1 MVSILL
7 CMVFSFCV
15 SPEVRIDLRLVPLVI
30 GGLYFGQSFIFAG
43 FSILV
48 RALIGIDDGFWVM
61 VIVSLVLASLLHF
74 IKPIFLLQSRNR
86 RIFLSIG
93 LSLVASVVFMKII
106 GFFEHQVFNLGIWLA
121 YFIVSAVGTGII
133 AYALETMNSNFKV
146 REQLLKSKRMEAVS
160 QMGAAISHEIRNPL
174 TSARGFLQFISEGTN
189 LDKSQS
195 AYIEIAIK
203 ELDQAEEVISN
214 YLTFAKP
221 AIERVE
227 DLDPHWIL
235 IQIVSELAAMVETNQ
250 IKIERDFNSNEIILG
265 DKQMLRQC
273 FYNLIKNCIESMPEG
288 GTLNLKTAD
297 TKQGTL
303 ITISDTGYG
312 MTEEQLNRLGEPYYL
327 ISEGSGTG
335 LSMMVVHS
343 IVRAMNG
350 SIEIKSKSD
359 EGTAFLMSF
368 PKK

>member
-7 CMVFSFCV
+7 CMVFSFYI
-15 SPEVRIDLRLVPLVI
+15 SPEVRVDLRLVPLVI

-43 FSILV
+43 FAILV
-48 RALIGIDDGFWVM
+48 RSLIAIDDGFWVT
-61 VIVSLVLASLLHF
+61 VIESLVIAGLLHF
-74 IKPIFLLQSRNR
+74 IKPIFLLQTSNR

-93 LSLVASVVFMKII
+93 LSLVASDIFMETI
-106 GFFEHQVFNLGIWLA
+106 GFFEHPAYNLEIWSA
-121 YFIVSAVGTGII
+121 YFIVSTVGTGII
-133 AYALETMNSNFKV
+133 AYALETMNSNVKV

-174 TSARGFLQFISEGTN
+174 TSARGFLQFINEGTN
-189 LDKSQS
+189 LDQCQS
-195 AYIEIAIK
+195 SYIEIAIK

-235 IQIVSELAAMVETNQ
+235 IQIVSELADMVETNK

-265 DKQMLRQC
+265 DKQMMRKC
-273 FYNLIKNCIESMPEG
+273 FYNLIKNCIESMPDG

-312 MTEEQLNRLGEPYYL
+312 MTDEQLNRLGEPYYL

-350 SIEIKSKSD
+350 SIDIKSKSN
-359 EGTAFLMSF
+359 EGTTFLMSF
-368 PKK
+368 PRK